1 MEVASLTQVSASA
14 MLLGMKERITKS
26 RQTAASG
33 SASEVAQPRQNG
45 TSQPSARRADPGPPA
60 IVVNGGGDRYAFT
73 PAQLAQLLGV
83 SLRKLERDRQQGIG
97 IAFSKF
103 GRRILYRRS
112 DVQAYLAGHSYS
124 STAEAKRA
132 REGS

>member
-14 MLLGMKERITKS
+14 MLLGMNERNTKS

-33 SASEVAQPRQNG
+33 SASEVAQLRQNG
-45 TSQPSARRADPGPPA
+45 TSQPARAYPGPTA
-60 IVVNGGGDRYAFT
+60 DVVLNGGADRYAFT

-83 SLRKLERDRQQGIG
+83 SVRKLERDRQHGIG

-112 DVQAYLAGHSYS
+112 DVQAYLARHSYS

-132 REGS
+132 RESS